1 MIKSIFQSLLSKG
14 AVAIINFLIFVV
26 SSKYLGVSSRGEIS
40 IFILNIAIVQAVSGI
55 YTGYSIVHFVPR
67 FNSHKLV
74 GGGILFTLVSAMFS
88 NAAIV
93 SLNKQV
99 PGYEWFGWGVSVL
112 VILNTFNCMVLL
124 GQQRIKL
131 FNQLSVLQPL
141 ILAAGIV
148 FYTGVLKVYTFEAYL
163 FPLLLS
169 FLCAFV
175 LSSAAVAKGLNTARQ
190 TDYKLREILTSGVIF
205 QAGLLMFMFSNR
217 LSYYFLPGKAA
228 VGLFSSAATLMEAVL
243 IVANGIAPVLLA
255 RVANQQSEA
264 SGLRLTLVLATISF
278 LLSLCGVAII
288 FVLPESLF
296 VAVLGNGFA
305 GIRHLMLLYSPA
317 VVCASV
323 FIPVIAF
330 YSGTGKQLVVLR
342 AYCLG
347 FAVTLLM
354 LPMLVYPFG
363 VNGAA
368 LLTDC
373 AYLAI
378 SVYLV
383 VALYRVSPP
392 NSFRLATLRL
402 GVEEL
407 QKTLGKE

>member
-55 YTGYSIVHFVPR
+55 YAGYSIVHFVPR
-67 FNSHKLV
+67 FNSRKLV
-74 GGGILFTLVSAMFS
+74 GGGILFTLVSAMFC

-93 SLNKQV
+93 ALNKQV

-124 GQQRIKL
+124 GQQSIKL

-141 ILAAGIV
+141 LLAAGIV

-175 LSSAAVAKGLNTARQ
+175 LSSAAVVKGLNTARQ